1 VAIYS
6 CRFYDYIIG
15 EKMLNKVLI
24 ANRGEIAVRIMRACK
39 ELGISTVAV
48 FSDADKNALFVKY
61 ADEKHNIGPG
71 PASQSY
77 LNKNKIIDIALKTNT
92 EGIHPGY
99 GFMAENSDFA
109 ELCHKNGIEF
119 IGPPVKSMRLM
130 GSKIDSKK
138 SMINAGVHVVP
149 GITESISDHEK
160 AKDIANE
167 IGYPIMLKASA
178 GGGGIGIQMVENEKN
193 MEKTLDSI
201 RQLAKNSFGDD
212 SVFIE
217 KFIKDPRHIEY
228 QIIGDKKN
236 NLIHCYERECSVQR
250 RHQKLIE
257 ETPSCA
263 LTKELREEMGKQAVL
278 VAKTAKYYNAGTCEF
293 MFKDGKY
300 YFLEMNTRLQVEH
313 PITEVTTGIDL
324 AREQLRIASGLDL
337 EYDQDDIIQRGHAIE
352 CRINAEDPL
361 NNFTPSPS
369 KIIRYAEPSGPGIRV
384 DSGVY
389 QGFTIPPFYDSMI
402 AKLITYAEDR
412 KRCIERTKRALWEF
426 QISGVRNNI
435 PFHEV
440 VMNNEYWLKGK
451 YDTSFIPKYKILD
464 QVIDYVKE
472 KTKNSSTLK
481 TAAAMAA
488 IQTVI
493 NSSQ

>member
-1 VAIYS
+1 
-6 CRFYDYIIG
+6 
-15 EKMLNKVLI
+15 MLNKVLI

-48 FSDADKNALFVKY
+48 YSDADEKALFVKY
-61 ADEKHNIGPG
+61 ADEKYNIGPG

-77 LNKNKIIDIALKTNT
+77 LQKQKIIDVALKTQT

-99 GFMAENSDFA
+99 GFMAENSEFA

-119 IGPPVKSMRLM
+119 IGPPMSAMKLM

-138 SMINAGVHVVP
+138 SMMKAGVHVVP
-149 GITESISDHEK
+149 GVTKAISNHEK
-160 AKDIANE
+160 AKDVAHE
-167 IGYPIMLKASA
+167 VGYPVMLKASA
-178 GGGGIGIQMVENEKN
+178 GGGGIGIQKVDDEKQ
-193 MEKTLDSI
+193 MEKALATV

-217 KFIKDPRHIEY
+217 KFIEDPRHIEY
-228 QIIGDKKN
+228 QVIGDKKG

-263 LTKELREEMGKQAVL
+263 LTPTLREEIGKQAVL
-278 VAKTAKYYNAGTCEF
+278 AAKTAGYYNAGTCEF

-313 PITEVTTGIDL
+313 PITEAITGVDL
-324 AREQLRIASGLDL
+324 AREQLRVASGLEL
-337 EYDQDDIIQRGHAIE
+337 EYEQNDIHPRGHAIE

-361 NNFTPSPS
+361 NNFMPAPS
-369 KIIRYAEPSGPGIRV
+369 KIIRYAEPSGPGIRI

-402 AKLITYAEDR
+402 AKLIVWAEDR
-412 KRCIERTKRALWEF
+412 QRCIERTKRALWEF
-426 QISGVRNNI
+426 QIGGIRNNI
-435 PFHEV
+435 PFHQV
-440 VMNNEYWLKGK
+440 VMNNPQWIKGEYN
-451 YDTSFIPKYKILD
+451 TSFIPKYKILD
-464 QVIDYVKE
+464 QVVEHVKN
-472 KTKNSSTLK
+472 TKAQSSGPK

-488 IQTVI
+488 VQAVI
-493 NSSQ
+493 IAATNSKK

>member
-1 VAIYS
+1 
-6 CRFYDYIIG
+6 
-15 EKMLNKVLI
+15 MLNKVLI

-48 FSDADKNALFVKY
+48 YSDADEKALFVKY
-61 ADEKHNIGPG
+61 ADEKYNIGPG

-77 LNKNKIIDIALKTNT
+77 LQKQKIIDVALKTQA

-99 GFMAENSDFA
+99 GFMAENSEFA

-119 IGPPVKSMRLM
+119 IGPPVSAMKLM

-138 SMINAGVHVVP
+138 SMIKAGVYVVP
-149 GITESISDHEK
+149 GVTEAICNHEK
-160 AKDIANE
+160 AKDIAHE
-167 IGYPIMLKASA
+167 VGYPVMLKASA
-178 GGGGIGIQMVENEKN
+178 GGGGIGIQKVDDEKQ
-193 MEKTLDSI
+193 MEKALSTV

-217 KFIKDPRHIEY
+217 KFIEDPRHIEF
-228 QIIGDKKN
+228 QVIGDKHSH
-236 NLIHCYERECSVQR
+236 LIHCFERECSVQR

-263 LTKELREEMGKQAVL
+263 LTPQLREEIGAQAVL
-278 VAKTAKYYNAGTCEF
+278 AAKTAGYYNAGTCEF

-313 PITEVTTGIDL
+313 PITEAITGVDL
-324 AREQLRIASGLDL
+324 AREQLRVASGFEL
-337 EYDQDDIIQRGHAIE
+337 EYEQKDIKSRGHAIE

-361 NNFTPSPS
+361 NNFMPAPS
-369 KIIRYAEPSGPGIRV
+369 KIIRYAEPSGPGIRI

-402 AKLITYAEDR
+402 AKLIVWAEDR
-412 KRCIERTKRALWEF
+412 NRCIARVKRALWEF
-426 QISGVRNNI
+426 QIGGVRHNI
-435 PFHEV
+435 PFHQV
-440 VMNNEYWLKGK
+440 VMNNEQFIKGN
-451 YDTSFIPKYKILD
+451 YNTSFIPRYKILD
-464 QVIDYVKE
+464 QVVEHVKN
-472 KTKNSSTLK
+472 TKAQSSSPK

-488 IQTVI
+488 IQAVI
-493 NSSQ
+493 IATNSSQKKN

>member
-1 VAIYS
+1 
-6 CRFYDYIIG
+6 
-15 EKMLNKVLI
+15 MLNKVLI

-48 FSDADKNALFVKY
+48 YSDADEKALFVKY

-77 LNKNKIIDIALKTNT
+77 LQKQKIIDVALKTQA

-99 GFMAENSDFA
+99 GFMAENSEFA

-119 IGPPVKSMRLM
+119 IGPPVSAMKLM

-138 SMINAGVHVVP
+138 SMIKAGVYVVP
-149 GITESISDHEK
+149 GVTEAICDHEK
-160 AKDIANE
+160 AKDIAHD
-167 IGYPIMLKASA
+167 IGYPVMLKASA
-178 GGGGIGIQMVENEKN
+178 GGGGIGIQKVDDEKQ
-193 MEKTLDSI
+193 MEKALSTV

-217 KFIKDPRHIEY
+217 KFIDDPRHIEF
-228 QIIGDKKN
+228 QVIGDKHN
-236 NLIHCYERECSVQR
+236 HLIHCFERECSVQR

-263 LTKELREEMGKQAVL
+263 LTPKLRGEIGAQAVL
-278 VAKTAKYYNAGTCEF
+278 AAKTAGYYNAGTCEF

-313 PITEVTTGIDL
+313 PITEAITGIDL
-324 AREQLRIASGLDL
+324 AREQLRVASGFEL
-337 EYDQDDIIQRGHAIE
+337 EYEQKDIKSRGHAIE

-361 NNFTPSPS
+361 NNFMPAPS
-369 KIIRYAEPSGPGIRV
+369 KIIRYAEPSGPGIRI

-389 QGFTIPPFYDSMI
+389 QGFTIPSFYDSMI
-402 AKLITYAEDR
+402 AKLIVWAEDR
-412 KRCIERTKRALWEF
+412 NRCISRMKRALWEF
-426 QISGVRNNI
+426 QIGGVRHNI
-435 PFHEV
+435 PFHQV
-440 VMNNEYWLKGK
+440 VMNNEQFIKGD
-451 YDTSFIPKYKILD
+451 YNTSFIPRYKILD
-464 QVIDYVKE
+464 QVVEHVKN
-472 KTKNSSTLK
+472 TKPQSSTPK
-481 TAAAMAA
+481 TVAAMAA
-488 IQTVI
+488 IQAVI
-493 NSSQ
+493 IATNSSQKKN